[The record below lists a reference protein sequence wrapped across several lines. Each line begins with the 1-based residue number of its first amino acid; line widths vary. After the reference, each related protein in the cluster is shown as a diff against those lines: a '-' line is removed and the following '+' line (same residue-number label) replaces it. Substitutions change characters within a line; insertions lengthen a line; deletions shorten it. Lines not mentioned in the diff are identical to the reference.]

1 MKNAAFHYCMLIGAV
16 ALAGVALYYFLG
28 YTFRLSVA
36 LDNNDLEPA
45 LDHGIRAQWLAF
57 ACQSL
62 LIALLYVLVAF
73 KPHAVTREV
82 IVLMGLLQL
91 VECVL
96 LFVFSG
102 SNVAAGLLIVASLFV
117 LAGAALWPRK
127 PPPAAAAAAAPPAT
141 AAPPAP
147 R

>member
-1 MKNAAFHYCMLIGAV
+1 MKNASFHYCMLIGALS
-16 ALAGVALYYFLG
+16 LAGVALYYFMS
-28 YTFRLSVA
+28 YFFVLSVA
-36 LDNNDLEPA
+36 LENNSLEVS
-45 LDHGIRAQWLAF
+45 LDHAVRAQWLAF

-73 KPHAVTREV
+73 KPHSVTREV

-102 SNVAAGLLIVASLFV
+102 STVAAGLLIVASLFV
-117 LAGAALWPRK
+117 LAGAALWPKKLPREI
-127 PPPAAAAAAAPPAT
+127 APPAIGNAGT
-141 AAPPAP
+141 PPL
-147 R
+147 

>member
-1 MKNAAFHYCMLIGAV
+1 MKNAGFHYCMLIGAV
-16 ALAGVALYYFLG
+16 ALAGVAMYYFLG

-45 LDHGIRAQWLAF
+45 LDHAVRAQWLAF

-117 LAGAALWPRK
+117 LAGAVLWPKK
-127 PPPAAAAAAAPPAT
+127 PPPAAASPAAPPVT
-141 AAPPAP
+141 ADPPAP